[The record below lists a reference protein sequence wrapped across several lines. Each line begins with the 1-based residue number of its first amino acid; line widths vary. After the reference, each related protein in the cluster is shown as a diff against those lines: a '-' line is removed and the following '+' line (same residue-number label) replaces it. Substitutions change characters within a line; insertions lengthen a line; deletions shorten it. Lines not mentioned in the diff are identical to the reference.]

1 MPRIPLHIKLLVA
14 ISLLLCTGCK
24 SVEQVN
30 YFEAEDLMA
39 VQHNDYN
46 DYILLVYRDPLGQ
59 TRHVLRRHG
68 ITEMVLTYTIEGKIK
83 LKARGKK
90 ERVIQALE
98 AGHITQRINGLLNA
112 REGSG
117 AVVASV

>member
-1 MPRIPLHIKLLVA
+1 MPKFLPVIAAFLIMCA
-14 ISLLLCTGCK
+14 GCA
-24 SVEQVN
+24 SVEETN

-46 DYILLVYRDPLGQ
+46 DYLLLVYRDPLGQ
-59 TRHVLRRHG
+59 TRHVLRRYG

-90 ERVIQALE
+90 EREIKPTE
-98 AGHITQRINGLLNA
+98 AGYITQRINGLLNA
-112 REGSG
+112 SEHGKTRIASG
-117 AVVASV
+117 

>member
-1 MPRIPLHIKLLVA
+1 MPRFLPLCAALLF
-14 ISLLLCTGCK
+14 LCASGCA
-24 SVEQVN
+24 STEETN

-46 DYILLVYRDPLGQ
+46 DYLLLVYRDPLGQ

-68 ITEMVLTYTIEGKIK
+68 VTEIVLTYTIEGEIK

-90 ERVIQALE
+90 ERLIKPLE

-112 REGSG
+112 REDGA
-117 AVVASV
+117 AVVAST

>member
-1 MPRIPLHIKLLVA
+1 M
-14 ISLLLCTGCK
+14 S
-24 SVEQVN
+24 
-30 YFEAEDLMA
+30 

-68 ITEMVLTYTIEGKIK
+68 VTEVVLTYTIEGKIK

-90 ERVIQALE
+90 ERLIQPLE

-112 REGSG
+112 REGN
-117 AVVASV
+117 ATMVASI